1 MVFYVYYKDQERLQR
16 KTKNCKS
23 YEVVKWGRGR
33 RRASMHVVRMPC
45 IHYRWK
51 ALENANLTVP
61 KGA

>member
-1 MVFYVYYKDQERLQR
+1 MVFYVYYKDQKRLQR

-45 IHYRWK
+45 IYYH
-51 ALENANLTVP
+51 
-61 KGA
+61 